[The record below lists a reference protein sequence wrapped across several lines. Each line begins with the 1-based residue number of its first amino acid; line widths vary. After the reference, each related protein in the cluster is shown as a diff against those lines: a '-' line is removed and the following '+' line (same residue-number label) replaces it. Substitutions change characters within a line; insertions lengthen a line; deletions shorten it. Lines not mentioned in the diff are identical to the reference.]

1 MALYNIMTS
10 FQMQLTN
17 FLLLILHQLNTFL
30 VTHLFFKFPAKNSLY
45 CFLLQ
50 AKSRG
55 RLLDVGCG
63 IHSPRVLPAILP
75 SYHYTGIDIIANNDS
90 VIFPN
95 LYFFCEH
102 PDKFSDD
109 ILNLPDNYD
118 IIICNHN
125 LEHCNNM
132 TETIL
137 AMCKKLNNGGMI
149 YIAVPSESSVNFP
162 NRPGCLNYYDDATH
176 KGSPP
181 NTVDVC
187 TILRQN
193 GLQISCHTISDKP
206 TLHYLIGL
214 LQEPLSRL
222 ENKVQSATWAY
233 YGFES
238 IIWARKPV

>member
-1 MALYNIMTS
+1 
-10 FQMQLTN
+10 MQISNLI
-17 FLLLILHQLNTFL
+17 LLILKRLDKF
-30 VTHLFFKFPAKNSLY
+30 VDTHLFHKFPAKNSLY
-45 CFLLQ
+45 CFLNQ
-50 AKSRG
+50 AKARG

-63 IHSPRVLPAILP
+63 THSPRVLPAILP

-95 LYFFCEH
+95 LYVLCEH
-102 PDKFSDD
+102 PDKFSED
-109 ILNLPDNYD
+109 ILNLPDTYD
-118 IIICNHN
+118 IIVCNHN
-125 LEHCNNM
+125 LEHCNNINK
-132 TETIL
+132 TII

-149 YIAVPSESSVNFP
+149 YIAVPSVSSVNFP
-162 NRPGCLNYYDDATH
+162 SRPGCLNYYDDATH

-193 GLQISCHTISDKP
+193 GLQISRHSISEKP

-238 IIWARKPV
+238 IIWAHKSV